1 MLKVMFLCTG
11 NSCRSQMAEGI
22 AKKLGA
28 GLIESFSAGL
38 IPTGINRYAIKVMK
52 KIGIDISGQQS
63 KHINENLLRQMD
75 IIITLCG
82 NAEALCP
89 ATPPEIRHI
98 HWPIDDPA
106 KAVGT
111 EKEILKEFER
121 ARDEIKD
128 RIEKFLM
135 EVNNAHNN
143 S

>member
-1 MLKVMFLCTG
+1 
-11 NSCRSQMAEGI
+11 MAEGI
-22 AKKLGA
+22 AKKLGN
-28 GLIESFSAGL
+28 GRIEFFSAGL
-38 IPTGINRYAIKVMK
+38 IPTDINPYTIRVMK

-63 KHINENLLRQMD
+63 KHINENLLRQMNT
-75 IIITLCG
+75 IITLCG

-89 ATPPEIRHI
+89 VTPPEIRHI

>member
-1 MLKVMFLCTG
+1 MFKVMFLCTG

-38 IPTGINRYAIKVMK
+38 VPTGINRYAVKVMK

-63 KHINENLLRQMD
+63 KPINENLLRQMD
-75 IIITLCG
+75 TIITLCG
-82 NAEALCP
+82 NAELLCP
-89 ATPPEIRHI
+89 ATPPEIKHI

-106 KAVGT
+106 KTVGS
-111 EKEILKEFER
+111 EEEILKEFTR
-121 ARDEIKD
+121 TRDEIKGK
-128 RIEKFLM
+128 IEKFLM
-135 EVNNAHNN
+135 EAINAHNN